1 MNNKCFLPLQQ
12 TRRKLEDVGKKL
24 EILYDKL
31 RDHVVSE
38 EEEDGFGMASLK
50 LLELGPAGIGRF
62 RNTVPLGSYD
72 TE

>member
-1 MNNKCFLPLQQ
+1 MNDKCFLPLQQ

-31 RDHVVSE
+31 REHVVSE
-38 EEEDGFGMASLK
+38 EEEDGFGMASLE
-50 LLELGPAGIGRF
+50 LLELGNGVGRI
-62 RNTVPLGSYD
+62 RNTVPLGFYD